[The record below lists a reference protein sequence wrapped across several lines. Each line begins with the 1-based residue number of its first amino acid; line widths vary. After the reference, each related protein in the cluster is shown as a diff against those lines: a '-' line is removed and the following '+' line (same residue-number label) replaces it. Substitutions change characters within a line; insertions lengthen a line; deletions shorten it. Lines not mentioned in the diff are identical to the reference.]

1 MRNKILMAVAIA
13 ILAAAGSASF
23 VHAEQGYSGT
33 ANMVEKRLDKQID
46 HVEKTVGRFE
56 DTVEK
61 AWTVNVGERAVTMH
75 ANGNFRVS
83 GVKVNS
89 VNASGNM
96 LNVEFFGFNRDVSV
110 AGAKFI
116 GGGKTITLADFQAG
130 DMLSG
135 NGNFNSSTKV
145 LTVNE
150 VHNLSYRNRASGDLQ
165 LRINELLNLVKKL
178 QEQLNAL
185 RSR

>member
-1 MRNKILMAVAIA
+1 MAVAIA

-23 VHAEQGYSGT
+23 VYADNDNAYSGT
-33 ANMVEKRLDKQID
+33 AAHIEKRLDKQID
-46 HVEKTVGRFE
+46 HVEKTMGRFE

-75 ANGNFRVS
+75 GNGNFRVS